1 MTQSK
6 EQTREVVEAVDWEAA
21 EIVAGALGRMARDR
35 VQRRDAGTVRDW
47 SLQMARAHTG
57 EGNALRSMS
66 YFELAVIAGHRPRE
80 VEEGREWREL
90 LQEAQ
95 ALAALVRVKAEED
108 EAARAAA
115 KREAAKARAE
125 AELAMTPEDPEADQ
139 PEPKAGETSPQEA
152 A

>member
-1 MTQSK
+1 MTASS
-6 EQTREVVEAVDWEAA
+6 A
-21 EIVAGALGRMARDR
+21 ETLGRYGTGLCKWQGRTSAKGTRSARCR
-35 VQRRDAGTVRDW
+35 I
-47 SLQMARAHTG
+47 
-57 EGNALRSMS
+57 
-66 YFELAVIAGHRPRE
+66 FELAVIAGHRPRE

-125 AELAMTPEDPEADQ
+125 AELAKTPEDPEADQ